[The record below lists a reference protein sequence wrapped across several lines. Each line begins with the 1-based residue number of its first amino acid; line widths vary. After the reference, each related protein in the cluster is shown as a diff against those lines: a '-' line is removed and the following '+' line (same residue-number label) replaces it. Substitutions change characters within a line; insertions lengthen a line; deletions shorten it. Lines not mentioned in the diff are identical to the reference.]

1 MKGLKRRNFLKM
13 GMLSGIGVATY
24 SVAPYIFGHST
35 SKNTTLSKK
44 GIERIIGRAIAKGA
58 DFAETYNERSVISS
72 ITVNSR
78 TIARNETQSI
88 RGLGLRTFI
97 NDEVQHQWSEDFSEK
112 GISDLISKMKE
123 GQAMSKEIE
132 HRTFKELSFPEI
144 SPVKIPPENTP
155 MKRKLEYLREVE
167 HFAYDFDKRIK
178 DVILL
183 YQDKTQDLF
192 IANSDGLFV
201 QGKRSDIILIVIAL
215 AEHKGAYSIGC
226 SFIGGNIGSEIF
238 YREIPGKIAKEAANQ
253 ALELLNPKPIPKEKL
268 SIIFANKSGI
278 FHECLGHPL
287 EARHREGVFKGKL
300 NEQLTSQPL
309 TVIDDATIPDL
320 GGSFSFDDEGTKSQR
335 KVLIEKGILRGF
347 MYDRYFAKKYDVES
361 TGNGRRASYKFPPLA
376 RMSNFMIEAGNIPFE
391 EILKDTKRGI
401 LAVSGSGGRSFV
413 MKEAYMLPFYA
424 AFSVVNG
431 RVAYP
436 LQPFIY
442 QGTILKTMQN
452 IDMIGNDFIQSSTG
466 KCGLE
471 QVITVTYGA
480 PSIRLKEAEKFVPLD
495 INQFISELK
504 NSKL

>member
-72 ITVNSR
+72 ITVNYR

-178 DVILL
+178 
-183 YQDKTQDLF
+183 
-192 IANSDGLFV
+192 
-201 QGKRSDIILIVIAL
+201 
-215 AEHKGAYSIGC
+215 E
-226 SFIGGNIGSEIF
+226 
-238 YREIPGKIAKEAANQ
+238 
-253 ALELLNPKPIPKEKL
+253 
-268 SIIFANKSGI
+268 
-278 FHECLGHPL
+278 
-287 EARHREGVFKGKL
+287 
-300 NEQLTSQPL
+300 
-309 TVIDDATIPDL
+309 
-320 GGSFSFDDEGTKSQR
+320 
-335 KVLIEKGILRGF
+335 
-347 MYDRYFAKKYDVES
+347 
-361 TGNGRRASYKFPPLA
+361 
-376 RMSNFMIEAGNIPFE
+376 
-391 EILKDTKRGI
+391 
-401 LAVSGSGGRSFV
+401 
-413 MKEAYMLPFYA
+413 
-424 AFSVVNG
+424 
-431 RVAYP
+431 
-436 LQPFIY
+436 
-442 QGTILKTMQN
+442 
-452 IDMIGNDFIQSSTG
+452 
-466 KCGLE
+466 
-471 QVITVTYGA
+471 
-480 PSIRLKEAEKFVPLD
+480 
-495 INQFISELK
+495 
-504 NSKL
+504 